1 MSFCCKHLYNDLHV
15 DDSSVLLTYGDTA
28 MSATDI
34 MTQPLPATSK
44 QIQFARKLALQNQ
57 VTLPWDIQQDRRA
70 LSQWID
76 TQTRIKYTSGDHPT
90 SKQVAYAER
99 LARAKRMAV
108 PEECFRS
115 RELMSRWIDHNR
127 F

>member
-1 MSFCCKHLYNDLHV
+1 
-15 DDSSVLLTYGDTA
+15 

-34 MTQPLPATSK
+34 MTQPLPATAK
-44 QIQFARKLALQNQ
+44 QIQFARKLALRNQ
-57 VTLPWDIQQDRRA
+57 VILPWEVQQDRRA

-76 TQTRIKYTSGDHPT
+76 AQARIKYTPGDHPT